1 MTQLRQ
7 TCPLCPHLAAAAL
20 WATKRT
26 RYRRNGQTEPLPL
39 GVYGEVVVPGLVA
52 LGDAV
57 GAVEDAVTAGA

>member
-26 RYRRNGQTEPLPL
+26 RYRRNGQPR
-39 GVYGEVVVPGLVA
+39 VYYARSLNDAAMDELVA
-52 LGDAV
+52 L
-57 GAVEDAVTAGA
+57 